1 MSADQNAGKAAAIP
15 EAVYRILDLA
25 RWAPSGDNTQV
36 WRFEVVSSDHVVVHC
51 FDTRDDCVYDFAGRP
66 SQISYGALLETMA
79 IAASAQGLRTDVA
92 RRSGSSDE
100 RPAFDVRFVA
110 DPAIQP
116 SPLLGSIQT
125 RSVQR
130 RPMSTR
136 ALRAQEKQA
145 LEAALGDGYEVRWIE
160 GFNGKLRAAR
170 LMYSNARLRLTMPE
184 AYEVHRRIIHWNT
197 RHSPDRVPDQALG
210 VDAAT
215 LRLMKWA
222 MTSWGRLSTM
232 NRLMGT
238 WAPRLQMDLV
248 PGLACAAH
256 FVIVARQVPATVED
270 HVAAGR
276 AVQRFWLTL
285 TQLGLAMQPEMTP
298 LIFASYLQHGVPFS
312 SVDKL
317 HGAARQLQGRLQ
329 GLIGNG
335 PGQPVFMG
343 RLGAGPA
350 AQARSLRRPVE
361 ELMKQPD

>member
-1 MSADQNAGKAAAIP
+1 MSAQNKAGIP
-15 EAVYRILDLA
+15 DNIYRILDLA

-36 WRFEVVSSDHVVVHC
+36 WRFEVAAPDHVVVHC
-51 FDTRDDCVYDFAGRP
+51 FDTRDDCVYDFSGRP
-66 SQISYGALLETMA
+66 SQISHGALLETMV
-79 IAASAQGLRTDVA
+79 IAASAHGLRADIA
-92 RRSGSSDE
+92 RRAGSSDE
-100 RPAFDVRFVA
+100 RPEFDVRFVP

-116 SPLLGSIQT
+116 SPLLESIQT

-136 ALRAQEKQA
+136 ALLPQEKHA
-145 LEAALGDGYEVRWIE
+145 LEAAVGDGFEVRWIE
-160 GFNGKLRAAR
+160 GFKGKLSAAR

-184 AYEVHRRIIHWNT
+184 AYEVHRRIIHWNV

-222 MTSWGRLSTM
+222 MTSWGRMSTM

-256 FVIVARQVPATVED
+256 FVIVARQAPATVED

-285 TQLGLAMQPEMTP
+285 TRLGLAMQPEMTP
-298 LIFASYLQHGVPFS
+298 LIFASYLQHGMPFS
-312 SVDKL
+312 KIDKL
-317 HGAARQLQGRLQ
+317 HGAARQLQRRLHDLV
-329 GLIGNG
+329 GSG

-350 AQARSLRRPVE
+350 PQARSLRKPVE
-361 ELMKQPD
+361 ELLKQS